1 MRTQVKPLLLT
12 LLIGVFALFVAY
24 APTTATTATAD
35 EAPAIINLV
44 ETASHPA
51 DVLPVEAAASE
62 TCTPI
67 TSWAEVQACVQDPFC
82 EVKEGECCC
91 RPF

>member
-1 MRTQVKPLLLT
+1 MRTQTKPFLLM
-12 LLIGVFALFVAY
+12 LLVAVFALFVAY
-24 APTTATTATAD
+24 TPTTATTATAD
-35 EAPAIINLV
+35 EAPTIVNLV

-51 DVLPVEAAASE
+51 DVLPVETAASE

-67 TSWAEVQACVQDPFC
+67 TSWTEYAACVQDPLC

-91 RPF
+91 KPF